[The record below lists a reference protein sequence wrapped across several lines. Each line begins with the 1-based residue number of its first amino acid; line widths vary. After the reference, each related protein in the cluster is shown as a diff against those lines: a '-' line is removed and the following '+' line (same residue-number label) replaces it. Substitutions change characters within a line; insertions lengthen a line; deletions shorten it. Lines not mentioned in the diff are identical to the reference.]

1 MSFPCETA
9 IWKAL
14 PAIRSALA
22 QALVQQ
28 KMSQR
33 KIAELLSTTEASISH
48 YIKGKRGTALM
59 LGPIIQKDV
68 QILAERISAGTIGQD
83 EMVDR
88 MCALCRKVR
97 ETCAL
102 CGAESIEECTTCKH
116 I

>member
-1 MSFPCETA
+1 LSFPCETA

-28 KMSQR
+28 KMTQR

-48 YIKGKRGTALM
+48 YIRGKRGTAIM
-59 LGPIIQKDV
+59 LGPIIHSDIQS
-68 QILAERISAGTIGQD
+68 LAERISAGTIRQD
-83 EMVDR
+83 EMVEG

-97 ETCAL
+97 QTCAV
-102 CGAESIEECTTCKH
+102 CGAESIEECSTCKRF
-116 I
+116 